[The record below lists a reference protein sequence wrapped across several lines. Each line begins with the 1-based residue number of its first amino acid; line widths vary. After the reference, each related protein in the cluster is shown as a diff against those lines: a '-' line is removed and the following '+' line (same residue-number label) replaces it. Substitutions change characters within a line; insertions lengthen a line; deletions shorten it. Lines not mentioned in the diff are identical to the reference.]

1 MDDPPAFGHCR
12 CHEVE
17 PATHDPVPRPKRL
30 LDSAEQAQVLQ
41 SAKKLSG
48 TAVGQIRQEELTSA
62 KKPGKVIPVPREE
75 EERLTQRMRILEAEL
90 EQKRPL
96 YPERA
101 HPCEEN
107 RSFYS
112 RAGAELVERPVPHLP
127 ACDTNRRLLS
137 SRTTSANMQQ

>member
-112 RAGAELVERPVPHLP
+112 RFQTQRLSGPRQMLLLPH
-127 ACDTNRRLLS
+127 
-137 SRTTSANMQQ
+137 